1 MPSQRRNDYRCAV
14 EVNQAGKYCVR
25 LRVKY
30 TRRPWKL
37 AVYFLASSFER
48 AMKKL
53 RETINFLQR
62 DEERLWF
69 WGVEMSDDPN
79 LAGEMLLESGLR
91 LDRRKDF
98 PRRSAL
104 VEVPVE
110 KLIPAPLLADIQKK
124 LASDLEEIEERA
136 LVAR

>member
-1 MPSQRRNDYRCAV
+1 MPSQRRNEYRCGV
-14 EVNQAGKYCVR
+14 EINQAGKYCVR

-110 KLIPAPLLADIQKK
+110 KAIPAPLLADIQKK